1 MTNHYEFGDFSFIEN
16 NQQYYNHTIFLS
28 IIKKYNLWDD
38 VYKFDELDNIRFNNL
53 RLLFWDK
60 YNNMDQLLEKE
71 DFIEIMDNF
80 QTIREEGWSAFV
92 ENNS

>member
-80 QTIREEGWSAFV
+80 QTRVLILSYFL
-92 ENNS
+92 